1 MTAPVSERMKRFIPD
16 GAKLYRA
23 AGCAECGG
31 TGYRGRLAVMEVLL
45 VDAELERLIG
55 AGDSAEK
62 VLEGAHAAGMRSLFD
77 AGIEHVLNGTTDIE
91 ELLRVLEV
99 PLEQPVRGG
108 PAVDRRVASKTP
120 PVAPSLRTPLSS
132 TLSSPRTHT
141 PARGHAPAPSASFLP
156 EDVLELV
163 DDGSA
168 PGLSKRAGKHTI
180 LLVEDE
186 ESLRLVLRDL
196 LEREGYTIVE
206 AADGVQ
212 ALEEIDRSAPD
223 IVVLDLNLPRLDGY
237 GVLSNLR
244 SKAAT
249 AHLPVVVLTAKGDE
263 DSEVKVFEIGADDFL
278 TKPFRPR
285 ALSARVKALLRRS

>member
-1 MTAPVSERMKRFIPD
+1 
-16 GAKLYRA
+16 
-23 AGCAECGG
+23 
-31 TGYRGRLAVMEVLL
+31 
-45 VDAELERLIG
+45 
-55 AGDSAEK
+55 
-62 VLEGAHAAGMRSLFD
+62 
-77 AGIEHVLNGTTDIE
+77 
-91 ELLRVLEV
+91 
-99 PLEQPVRGG
+99 
-108 PAVDRRVASKTP
+108 
-120 PVAPSLRTPLSS
+120 SLRTPLSS

-212 ALEEIDRSAPD
+212 ALDEIDRSAPD
-223 IVVLDLNLPRLDGY
+223 AVVLDLNLPRLDGY
-237 GVLSNLR
+237 GILSHIR
-244 SKAAT
+244 ARAAT
-249 AHLPVVVLTAKGDE
+249 ANLPVLVLTAKADE
-263 DSEVKVFEIGADDFL
+263 DNEVRVFEIGANDFI
-278 TKPFRPR
+278 TKPFRPK
-285 ALSARVKALLRRS
+285 ALSARIK